1 MASKAPLIQP
11 KFDSR
16 IYKLTYPLQGGH
28 SPKDGTLK
36 RGYMIWE
43 RALVGYNSRAVV
55 HFLYNPS
62 TVEVSYPLSDST
74 VQSILQFPNPGDN
87 ADLRVPLYQ
96 TASWSLLFDRTYE
109 LWGSYNPDGTFRGGK
124 KTVGN
129 HPEQVGVM
137 ADIIQ
142 MQQFT
147 GMMVNYSAPGAPIN
161 PGGAKTNFTS
171 HQGIMQIVPSYV
183 YFSNIPGNHTNL
195 SYYGYI
201 SEWDLQVTHWT
212 QFMVPMR
219 CVINIQFTM
228 LPPPQNRTNP
238 GNVNNNNVLW
248 STQPQVNPFGTAG
261 NTSSAGVSGR

>member
-1 MASKAPLIQP
+1 MAGRAPLIQP

-16 IYKLTYPLQGGH
+16 IYKLTYPLMGGRAPHQGV
-28 SPKDGTLK
+28 LK
-36 RGYMIWE
+36 HGYMIWE
-43 RALVGYNSRAVV
+43 QALVGYNNRAVV

-74 VQSILQFPNPGDN
+74 VQAILQFPNPGDK

-96 TASWSLLFDRTYE
+96 TASWSILYDRTYE
-109 LWGSYNPDGTFRGGK
+109 LWGSYNPDGTFKGSTQVK
-124 KTVGN
+124 N
-129 HPEQVGVM
+129 HPGQVGVL

-147 GMMVNYSAPGAPIN
+147 GMQVNYSAPGAPIAA
-161 PGGAKTNFTS
+161 GGAANNFTA

-183 YFSNIPGNHTNL
+183 YFSDKTNL
-195 SYYGYI
+195 SFYGYI

-212 QFMVPMR
+212 QFMVPQR

-228 LPPPQNRTNP
+228 LPPPQNKTNP
-238 GNVNNNNVLW
+238 GNVNTTNVLW